1 MGTISEFQ
9 QKLMLIKSRIIQQR
23 ARIALQAASDLS
35 ATIKLRIQETGV
47 NADGNKFSPYTK
59 DYAKKGRK
67 DLGYQSEYVD
77 FTRTGR
83 MTNNIQPKIEE
94 NTQDR
99 TLVVITARDATERA
113 KLKGQVKKRGNI
125 IRPSKNEI
133 AVLEAQYSKQ
143 IIALVKTIV

>member
-1 MGTISEFQ
+1 MNISEFQ
-9 QKLMLIKSRIIQQR
+9 QKLMLIKSRLIQQR

-35 ATIKLRIQETGV
+35 TTIKLRIQETGI
-47 NADGNKFSPYTK
+47 NADGIKFSPYSK
-59 DYAKKGRK
+59 RYAIEGRK
-67 DLGYQSEYVD
+67 KLGYQAEYFD
-77 FTRTGR
+77 ATRTGR
-83 MTNNIQPKIEE
+83 MTNNIQPRIEE

-113 KLKGQVKKRGNI
+113 KLAGQVKKRGNI